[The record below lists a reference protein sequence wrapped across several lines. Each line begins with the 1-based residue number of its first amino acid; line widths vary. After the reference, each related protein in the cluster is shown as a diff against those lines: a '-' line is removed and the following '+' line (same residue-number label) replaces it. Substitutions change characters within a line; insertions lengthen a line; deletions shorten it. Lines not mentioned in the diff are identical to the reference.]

1 MTPWLSPYGRPDVGR
16 PVSVSGSIER
26 IAWETPSP
34 MATPSGRASDVL
46 VRWERRCASVDVLL
60 GSACEHAAGPVTDA
74 VDGKVADIAVSDNER
89 RASSGAV
96 AESRTKL
103 P

>member
-1 MTPWLSPYGRPDVGR
+1 V
-16 PVSVSGSIER
+16 
-26 IAWETPSP
+26 
-34 MATPSGRASDVL
+34 
-46 VRWERRCASVDVLL
+46 SVDVVL
-60 GSACEHAAGPVTDA
+60 GSACEQAAGPVTDA